1 MRDVRGEKPEATTLR
16 QKNLSR
22 SALEPQV
29 SHEKDENFTPL
40 SRVRDK

>member
-1 MRDVRGEKPEATTLR
+1 MRDVRGEKPVETPTR

-29 SHEKDENFTPL
+29 SREKDEKFHPSVT
-40 SRVRDK
+40 REG